1 MKSGIAV
8 SIIALLLG
16 ASANAHHSHASLNT
30 DDVRLFQGV
39 VTKYSW
45 RAPHVYIQANVTGP
59 DGEVREYKVE
69 ILNPPAMTA
78 LGWSKETFKP
88 GDRITWEGAH
98 DQDVNRAYAGLS
110 WAETEDGTRL
120 IATASASRQAQLG
133 LAAQQADLQVEPV
146 TEIGSGSWLRI
157 SADGS
162 RHRAI
167 RSPATDWPL
176 TPEAAEDVANWSE
189 HDNPLNNCVYGGPPR
204 NIVSLS
210 NYLWSRPNEN
220 TVVIDRDMWSEQRII
235 HLNSDAP
242 RGEASSF
249 GHSVGRYEGD
259 EFIIETDNFVAE
271 TWGMFTGIDS
281 TEQKSLVERYWLS
294 EGGLRLN
301 VEFTVTDP
309 GVLTEPYTYI
319 HQWKRVPDRALA
331 KAPCSLENAQAYRV
345 DAKPPAENAAEV
357 SATDSVAAN
366 EKERSLPRL
375 PLFIL
380 AAVVIGVF
388 GWRVLKK

>member
-1 MKSGIAV
+1 MKTGIAV
-8 SIIALLLG
+8 SIIVLLLG
-16 ASANAHHSHASLNT
+16 NSAHAHHSHASLNT

-45 RAPHVYIQANVTGP
+45 RAPHVYIQANVAGP
-59 DGEVREYKVE
+59 DGKIREYKVE

-110 WAETEDGTRL
+110 WAETADGTRL
-120 IATASASRQAQLG
+120 IATAAASRSAQMGQAAEQAG
-133 LAAQQADLQVEPV
+133 LEVEPV

-157 SADGS
+157 AADGS
-162 RHRAI
+162 RHPAI
-167 RSPATDWPL
+167 RTPASDWPL

-204 NIVSLS
+204 NIISLS
-210 NYLWSRPNEN
+210 NYFWSRPDEN
-220 TVVIDRDMWSEQRII
+220 TLVIDRDMWMEQRII

-242 RGEASSF
+242 RGEPSSF
-249 GHSVGRYEGD
+249 GHSVGRFEGN
-259 EFIIETDNFVAE
+259 EFIIESDNFVAE

-281 TEQKSLVERYWLS
+281 TEQKTLIERYWLS
-294 EGGLRLN
+294 EGGQRLN

-309 GVLTEPYTYI
+309 GVLTEPYTYT

-345 DAKPPAENAAEV
+345 DVESQVDDAAEV
-357 SATDSVAAN
+357 SVTEDAGAI

-388 GWRVLKK
+388 GWRAFKK